1 MIRSL
6 RSHLGL
12 LALAALSSGAAYGQ
26 VSSQLPISRVAGMV
40 DVSVPANAFTYVGLP
55 FIKAPIASGELT
67 AISGTTLTDS
77 TASFGD
83 LTTTPHAVQ
92 IIGGPGDGS
101 IRRITASTGTTITID
116 SAVSGLVAS
125 LSRYEIIPEWTLGG
139 VLGATNQA
147 GLTGGTSAGLA
158 DKVQVEVD
166 GVIATYFYKLAAP
179 PFDLTTGWRLVSAPT
194 GADQAG
200 ARIPLK
206 GGLAISRIAG
216 STLTLTLHGVTR
228 AGTQRSVLKT
238 GQNILTNPFAFST
251 TLGAS
256 GLQAAITGGT
266 SAGVADQVRLESGG
280 VISSYFFKLA
290 APPFDLTTGWRLVS
304 APAGADQAGTSIPS
318 GKAFIVRR
326 LGADTEWTAQETFVT
341 GP

>member
-1 MIRSL
+1 
-6 RSHLGL
+6 
-12 LALAALSSGAAYGQ
+12 
-26 VSSQLPISRVAGMV
+26 
-40 DVSVPANAFTYVGLP
+40 
-55 FIKAPIASGELT
+55 
-67 AISGTTLTDS
+67 
-77 TASFGD
+77 
-83 LTTTPHAVQ
+83 
-92 IIGGPGDGS
+92 
-101 IRRITASTGTTITID
+101 
-116 SAVSGLVAS
+116 
-125 LSRYEIIPEWTLGG
+125 
-139 VLGATNQA
+139 
-147 GLTGGTSAGLA
+147 
-158 DKVQVEVD
+158 
-166 GVIATYFYKLAAP
+166 
-179 PFDLTTGWRLVSAPT
+179 
-194 GADQAG
+194 
-200 ARIPLK
+200 
-206 GGLAISRIAG
+206 
-216 STLTLTLHGVTR
+216 
-228 AGTQRSVLKT
+228 LKT